1 MKWKDGVTASSE
13 QGISRKAGA
22 NVRYQH
28 QLDFT
33 EPACPCKNYPMLTKA
48 PQFQPM
54 GCYWTHTCGF
64 AGIAGYTQISAV
76 HLSLTWLPQRRAI
89 WGSNG
94 TRSPPLLPLLH
105 LPHDAISIMCP
116 ACSSTVKLLCGHS
129 TPKGKCMHTF
139 LWRLCSA
146 LHKYLWPPSQIQNE

>member
-1 MKWKDGVTASSE
+1 MQSVHEGECFTENECAIEQDEMKDGVTASSE

-54 GCYWTHTCGF
+54 GCYWTHACGF
-64 AGIAGYTQISAV
+64 AGIAGYTQISATPQP
-76 HLSLTWLPQRRAI
+76 HLA
-89 WGSNG
+89 
-94 TRSPPLLPLLH
+94 
-105 LPHDAISIMCP
+105 P
-116 ACSSTVKLLCGHS
+116 AK
-129 TPKGKCMHTF
+129 KGYMGFKWHTF
-139 LWRLCSA
+139 
-146 LHKYLWPPSQIQNE
+146 PPFASPAAPTT